1 MKVVQGPYKTAIL
14 VGKLLDFDPE
24 LIQQII
30 DELPRVMTEAAKKRD
45 QEQFCGTTSR

>member
-30 DELPRVMTEAAKKRD
+30 DELPRVMTKAAKKRD
-45 QEQFCGTTSR
+45 RE